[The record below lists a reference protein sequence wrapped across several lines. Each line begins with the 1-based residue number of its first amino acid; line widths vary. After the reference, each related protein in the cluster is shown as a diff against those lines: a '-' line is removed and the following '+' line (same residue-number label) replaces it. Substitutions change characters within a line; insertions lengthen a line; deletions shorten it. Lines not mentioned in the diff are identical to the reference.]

1 MTMGQLEG
9 LAAVVTGAGRGIGRG
24 IAEMLLRAGAKVVIS
39 QRSQNELHATA
50 AELDQLGTVAAYP
63 CDVSKRDEVQ
73 ALCDHAVSTFGT
85 LDIMVANAGTSS
97 YSPFLELTEDDW
109 DRVVGVNLKGAY
121 LCGQAAAQRMVA
133 GGNGGRIVLIS
144 SICASAAEPN
154 SAPYTVSKGGV
165 SALTKAM
172 AVDLAPHRITV
183 NAIAPGWIHSTATTA
198 ITPEP
203 LVAGIERFPLN
214 PLGVIGH
221 PQEIGAAVVWL
232 AGRDASFTT
241 GSVLTI
247 DGGQTAELQTVNQ
260 RALGK
265 L

>member
-1 MTMGQLEG
+1 
-9 LAAVVTGAGRGIGRG
+9 
-24 IAEMLLRAGAKVVIS
+24 MLLRAGAKVMLS
-39 QRSQNELHATA
+39 QRSLDELEATA
-50 AELDQLGTVAAYP
+50 AELGQHGTVAAHP
-63 CDVSKRDEVQ
+63 CDVSNRDEVQ
-73 ALCDHAVSTFGT
+73 ALCDQAVTTFGA

-97 YSPFLELTEDDW
+97 YSPFLELTEADW
-109 DRVVGVNLKGAY
+109 DRVLGVNLKGAY
-121 LCGQAAAQRMVA
+121 LCGQAAAQRMA
-133 GGNGGRIVLIS
+133 AAGNGGRIVLIS

-154 SAPYTVSKGGV
+154 SAPYTASKGGI

-183 NAIAPGWIHSTATTA
+183 NAIAPGWIHSASTSA

-203 LVAGIERFPLN
+203 LLAGKERFPLN
-214 PLGVIGH
+214 PLGVIGR

-232 AGRDASFTT
+232 SGSDASFTT
-241 GSVLTI
+241 GAVITI
-247 DGGQTAELQTVNQ
+247 DGGQTVELQTVNQ